1 MAEKISEL
9 KFYCPLTFS
18 FDSRDGKHS
27 YEVDPASYTRY
38 ARTINEAIRE
48 SLSDDDDEYE
58 HGLNAYT
65 SGEHLAKKLY
75 SIFPG
80 VEKRDDDLYGVFTIK
95 YYGELDESELA
106 DLTKELICHAADG
119 WGEGFGQHPVTLG
132 KEKIY
137 ISFWNNYDGYFLKP
151 ESEVFP
157 EQEIDQTMGGLS

>member
-1 MAEKISEL
+1 MDDRITEL
-9 KFYCPLTFS
+9 KLYCPLRFT
-18 FDSRDGKHS
+18 FDSRDGENS
-27 YEVDPASYTRY
+27 YEVNPANYTRY

-48 SLSDDDDEYE
+48 SLSDDDNEYE

-65 SGEHLAKKLY
+65 SSEHLAKKLH

-95 YYGELDESELA
+95 SYGELDESELA
-106 DLTKELICHAADG
+106 DITKEIICHAADG

-137 ISFWNNYDGYFLKP
+137 ISFWNSDDGYFLKP

-157 EQEIDQTMGGLS
+157 GQNFNLNIGGI